1 MKNLKKRG
9 LALAMSVALTA
20 GMLSGCGAKD
30 KEVMSTAIHV
40 DTQTA
45 EVGTLELKG
54 NYIGTASPNDSVD
67 VTPMVSGTVE
77 KVNVKVGDTVK
88 EGDVLCQFDD
98 TSAQLSLDS
107 AKSSVDS
114 AESGKKSASEQKDIA
129 AQQSQSSIDALEE
142 SLSAYE
148 KSLTKAKKQL
158 KELKSSKSKL
168 ETAMNQAKEAYTASK
183 TSYKTAE
190 TLYINYKSFLNAN
203 PDCQTTAGLTAAM
216 TVTALP
222 DGEDGSTAESR
233 TQKAQTASYL
243 MKSLNDAGL
252 TVEYLSDSGLNSL
265 KENASDAETAY
276 NTAASSYKEAASG
289 ITSLESSIET
299 LETQIDTT
307 KSSIKSAKKAKSMT
321 SSASDDVYDAQISAA
336 QVGVESAE
344 YQKDLYTIKA
354 PISGVVE
361 AVNVTKDEMFASGVA
376 PAFTISGKQ
385 TMIVT
390 FYVTEEVK
398 DFLKTGDAVE
408 VENNGQTFRGSISSI
423 GTAVD
428 AQKGLFKVE
437 AQIYVSEGKS
447 ISTGVSVSLSL
458 VTAAVKD
465 NILIPYDAVY
475 YENNQAYVYCVE
487 DGKAVR
493 VDVTTGLYNEDT
505 IAIESG
511 LQEGDEVITSWASGL
526 KNGAEIAQEDNA
538 DEETATKAPSADNE
552 QE

>member
-1 MKNLKKRG
+1 MGNLRIKG
-9 LALAMSVALTA
+9 IAVAMAFALTA
-20 GMLSGCGAKD
+20 GMLGGCGGKD
-30 KEVMSTAIHV
+30 EDVMSTAIHV

-45 EVGTLELKG
+45 ETGKLELKG
-54 NYIGTASPNDSVD
+54 SYIGTAFPNDSVD

-107 AKSSVDS
+107 AKNSVDT
-114 AESGKKSASEQKDIA
+114 AEAGKKSAAEQKDIA
-129 AQQSQSSIDALEE
+129 AQQSKSSISTLKETLAAYQE
-142 SLSAYE
+142 SL
-148 KSLTKAKKQL
+148 KKAKKQL
-158 KELKSSKSKL
+158 KELKASQSKL
-168 ETAMNQAKEAYTASK
+168 ETAMNEAKSAYTSSK
-183 TSYKTAE
+183 TMYKTAQ

-216 TVTALP
+216 TATALP
-222 DGEDGSTAESR
+222 DAGETDGAQS
-233 TQKAQTASYL
+233 QKAQTATSL
-243 MKSLNDAGL
+243 MNSLNSAGL

-265 KENASDAETAY
+265 KENAADAETAY
-276 NTAASSYKEAASG
+276 NTAASSYKEAAGG
-289 ITSLESSIET
+289 ITSLESSIDT

-307 KSSIKSAKKAKSMT
+307 KSSIKSAQKAQSMT
-321 SSASDDVYDAQISAA
+321 SGTSDDVYDAQINAA
-336 QVGVESAE
+336 EIGVESAE

-354 PISGVVE
+354 PIGGVVE
-361 AVNVTKDEMFASGVA
+361 AVNVTENEMFATGVA

-398 DFLKTGDAVE
+398 DFLQVGDAVE
-408 VENNGQTFRGSISSI
+408 VENNGQTYRGSVSSI

-447 ISTGVSVSLSL
+447 ISTGVSVSVSL

-465 NILIPYDAVY
+465 NILIPYDSVY

-487 DGKAVR
+487 DGKAIR

-511 LQEGDEVITSWASGL
+511 LEEGDEVIISWASGL
-526 KNGAEIAQEDNA
+526 KNGAEIAGDGQ
-538 DEETATKAPSADNE
+538 
-552 QE
+552 

>member
-114 AESGKKSASEQKDIA
+114 AEAGKKSASEQKDIA

-168 ETAMNQAKEAYTASK
+168 ETAMNQAKEAYIASK

-190 TLYINYKSFLNAN
+190 TL
-203 PDCQTTAGLTAAM
+203 
-216 TVTALP
+216 
-222 DGEDGSTAESR
+222 
-233 TQKAQTASYL
+233 
-243 MKSLNDAGL
+243 
-252 TVEYLSDSGLNSL
+252 
-265 KENASDAETAY
+265 
-276 NTAASSYKEAASG
+276 
-289 ITSLESSIET
+289 
-299 LETQIDTT
+299 
-307 KSSIKSAKKAKSMT
+307 
-321 SSASDDVYDAQISAA
+321 
-336 QVGVESAE
+336 
-344 YQKDLYTIKA
+344 
-354 PISGVVE
+354 
-361 AVNVTKDEMFASGVA
+361 
-376 PAFTISGKQ
+376 
-385 TMIVT
+385 
-390 FYVTEEVK
+390 
-398 DFLKTGDAVE
+398 
-408 VENNGQTFRGSISSI
+408 
-423 GTAVD
+423 
-428 AQKGLFKVE
+428 
-437 AQIYVSEGKS
+437 
-447 ISTGVSVSLSL
+447 
-458 VTAAVKD
+458 
-465 NILIPYDAVY
+465 
-475 YENNQAYVYCVE
+475 
-487 DGKAVR
+487 
-493 VDVTTGLYNEDT
+493 
-505 IAIESG
+505 
-511 LQEGDEVITSWASGL
+511 
-526 KNGAEIAQEDNA
+526 
-538 DEETATKAPSADNE
+538 
-552 QE
+552 

>member
-1 MKNLKKRG
+1 MGNLRIKG
-9 LALAMSVALTA
+9 IAVAMAFALTA
-20 GMLSGCGAKD
+20 GMLGGCGGKD
-30 KEVMSTAIHV
+30 EDVMSTAIHV

-45 EVGTLELKG
+45 ETGKLELKG
-54 NYIGTASPNDSVD
+54 SYIGTASPNDSVD

-107 AKSSVDS
+107 AKNSVDT
-114 AESGKKSASEQKDIA
+114 AEAGKKSAAEQKDIA
-129 AQQSQSSIDALEE
+129 AQQSKSSISTLKETLAAYQE
-142 SLSAYE
+142 SL
-148 KSLTKAKKQL
+148 KKAKKQL
-158 KELKSSKSKL
+158 KELKASQSKL
-168 ETAMNQAKEAYTASK
+168 ETAMNEAKSAYTSSK
-183 TSYKTAE
+183 TMYKTAQ

-216 TVTALP
+216 TATALP
-222 DGEDGSTAESR
+222 DAGETDGAQS
-233 TQKAQTASYL
+233 QKAQTATSL
-243 MKSLNDAGL
+243 MNSLNSAGL

-265 KENASDAETAY
+265 KENAADAETSY
-276 NTAASSYKEAASG
+276 NTAASSYKEAAGG
-289 ITSLESSIET
+289 ITSLESSIDT

-307 KSSIKSAKKAKSMT
+307 KSSIKSAQKAQSLT
-321 SSASDDVYDAQISAA
+321 SGTSDDVYDAQINAA
-336 QVGVESAE
+336 EIGVESAE

-354 PISGVVE
+354 PIGGVVE
-361 AVNVTKDEMFASGVA
+361 AVNVTENEMFATGVA

-398 DFLKTGDAVE
+398 DFLQVGDAVE
-408 VENNGQTFRGSISSI
+408 VENNGQTYRGSVSSI

-447 ISTGVSVSLSL
+447 ISTGVSVSVSL

-465 NILIPYDAVY
+465 NILIPYDSVY

-487 DGKAVR
+487 DGKAIR

-511 LQEGDEVITSWASGL
+511 LEEGDEVIISWASGL
-526 KNGAEIAQEDNA
+526 KNGAEIAGDGQ
-538 DEETATKAPSADNE
+538 
-552 QE
+552 

>member
-54 NYIGTASPNDSVD
+54 NYIGTASPNNSVD
-67 VTPMVSGTVE
+67 VTPMVSGVVE

-107 AKSSVDS
+107 AKSSVDT
-114 AESGKKSASEQKDIA
+114 AEAGKKSASEQKDIA
-129 AQQSQSSIDALEE
+129 AQQSKSSIDALQE
-142 SLSAYE
+142 SLSAYK

-158 KELKSSKSKL
+158 KQLKSSKSKL
-168 ETAMNQAKEAYTASK
+168 EKAMNDAKNAYSSSK
-183 TSYKTAE
+183 TLYKTAE
-190 TLYINYKSFLNAN
+190 TLYINYKSFLNSN

-216 TVTALP
+216 TPVA
-222 DGEDGSTAESR
+222 GEDGLSDAQN
-233 TQKAQTASYL
+233 QKAQTASAL
-243 MKSLNDAGL
+243 MKSLNSAGL

-265 KENASDAETAY
+265 KENSSDAETAY

-289 ITSLESSIET
+289 ITSLESSIDT

-307 KSSIKSAKKAKSMT
+307 ESSIKSAQKAQSMT
-321 SSASDDVYDAQISAA
+321 SSAGDDVYDAQISAA
-336 QVGVESAE
+336 EIGVESAE

-354 PISGVVE
+354 PIGGVVE
-361 AVNVTKDEMFASGVA
+361 AVNVTKDEMFATGVA

-385 TMIVT
+385 TMLVT

-398 DFLKTGDAVE
+398 DFLQAGDAVE

-458 VTAAVKD
+458 VTASVKD

-511 LQEGDEVITSWASGL
+511 LEEGDEVITSWASGL
-526 KNGAEIAQEDNA
+526 KNGAEIAEAEKTDSG
-538 DEETATKAPSADNE
+538 ESETDDAASADNE

>member
-114 AESGKKSASEQKDIA
+114 AEAGKKSASEQKDIA

-168 ETAMNQAKEAYTASK
+168 ETAMNQAKEAYIASK

-233 TQKAQTASYL
+233 NQKAQTASYL